1 MCLLEFWP
9 IFASSQMN
17 MINNLSIGSWNI
29 NGLEDKCRD
38 DFCMPCLKYDIN
50 MLLETWKGSDSSLN
64 LSEFKTLQKC
74 WRKHKCSKQF
84 SRRFIILYKS
94 KLHKGVQELQD
105 VTTSQNRIG
114 FKLEKDFFGLEKD
127 LFICAC
133 YIPPLN
139 SPYYKDDFSILEDD
153 ISHLS
158 GKGNILVIGDLNAR
172 IADKLD
178 FIESEKNDINDTLH
192 TPATR
197 WVYLW
202 F

>member
-1 MCLLEFWP
+1 
-9 IFASSQMN
+9 
-17 MINNLSIGSWNI
+17 
-29 NGLEDKCRD
+29 
-38 DFCMPCLKYDIN
+38 
-50 MLLETWKGSDSSLN
+50 
-64 LSEFKTLQKC
+64 
-74 WRKHKCSKQF
+74 
-84 SRRFIILYKS
+84 
-94 KLHKGVQELQD
+94 LHKGIQELQD
-105 VTTSQNRIG
+105 VTTSQNRIW

-139 SPYYKDDFSILEDD
+139 SPYYKDDFSILEDE

-178 FIESEKNDINDTLH
+178 LIESEKNDINDTLH

-197 WVYLW
+197 
-202 F
+202 